1 MKKKQKQIKRLVHI
15 ILGLLLLVVTVTGG
29 QLIKPAFAD
38 TGQYTN
44 VIEDLSKDETF
55 NINHYPMKLK
65 DYSLGVIQIAESE
78 NGELFVYVYQ
88 PSAQTGNLKATEI
101 NMSLSETVNGTKLYK
116 LKLVSSAGVYFKY
129 LVEGVQVSTE
139 ATRYYNI
146 SSIYRNWEKDKDEG
160 TGNGNTV
167 NGVSYKVGQLWAAT
181 TTGGAVNYSMT
192 YTDTVEITDKFV
204 GSVRYPNGVSWF
216 TTGACDS
223 HFVAFSTD
231 RRIDKLLEADV
242 TFIKKTYDK
251 TIFGTAY
258 GNPEEVPPLTLKYD
272 DVTGNTVNGIFAKTY
287 TWKRIQSVSEF
298 ISDKDFAADAKAE
311 ISKQQWVLN
320 FYETDYKSGIGGAT
334 AIVTGLFGTL
344 ISAAFSSGTLVSEVS
359 VLRLKFET
367 EGKTYN
373 LGVVDNKQ
381 TGSDKP
387 VGQPAGTGV
396 WAFIGECFAKTF
408 TGSGTWWQIAIVV
421 LLIVLAII
429 AVCLVVRFARF
440 VIESF
445 KGKKE

>member
-1 MKKKQKQIKRLVHI
+1 MTRKRNYKKLVNA
-15 ILGLLLLVVTVTGG
+15 LLTLLLLVVTVIGG
-29 QLIKPAFAD
+29 RGLNPAFAN
-38 TGQYTN
+38 TSENSN
-44 VIEDLSKDETF
+44 VLTDLRKDSNF
-55 NINHYPMKLK
+55 NVSDYPDILT
-65 DYSLGVIQIAESE
+65 DYSIKIIQIAESTS
-78 NGELFVYVYQ
+78 GELYIYTYQ
-88 PSAQTGNLKATEI
+88 PSQKVKYLVATDI
-101 NMSLSETVNGTKLYK
+101 NMSLTDSVNGTKLYD
-116 LKLVSSAGVYFKY
+116 LVLINTDSVFAKY
-129 LVEGVQVSTE
+129 LVKDFTVSKAE
-139 ATRYYNI
+139 IRYYNI
-146 SSIYRNWEKDKDEG
+146 SSIYRAWDRTIDKG

-167 NGVSYKVGQLWAAT
+167 NAVSYKVGQLWTAT
-181 TTGGAVNYSMT
+181 TTGGAVSYSMT
-192 YTDTVEITDKFV
+192 YKDTIEITDKFV

-258 GNPEEVPPLTLKYD
+258 GNPEEVPPLTLTYD

-359 VLRLKFET
+359 VLRLSFET

-387 VGQPAGTGV
+387 VGQPAGTGF

-421 LLIVLAII
+421 LLIVLAFI

-440 VIESF
+440 VIDSF